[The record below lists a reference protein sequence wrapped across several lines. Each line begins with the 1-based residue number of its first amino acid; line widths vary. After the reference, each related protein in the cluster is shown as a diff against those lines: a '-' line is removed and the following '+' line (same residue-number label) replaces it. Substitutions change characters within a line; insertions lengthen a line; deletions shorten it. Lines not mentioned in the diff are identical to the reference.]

1 MSSAVGYR
9 VKTQELASQA
19 PQCSKIHARFVLR
32 GQILAQTTN
41 EFTAHPDGSAV
52 KGFIRW
58 PDAHR
63 SAIVVAVVVSTPV
76 VVLAAPIRV
85 ATTSRTARPVGHM
98 RDVAS
103 LARPAASAATLASD
117 MDALTVSKRAELD
130 AIPVAIASR
139 FCVAETLAVFA
150 EKAVPAS
157 AFVSGRVALQA
168 AAVPANPGGDAART
182 ATLARR

>member
-1 MSSAVGYR
+1 
-9 VKTQELASQA
+9 
-19 PQCSKIHARFVLR
+19 
-32 GQILAQTTN
+32 
-41 EFTAHPDGSAV
+41 
-52 KGFIRW
+52 
-58 PDAHR
+58 
-63 SAIVVAVVVSTPV
+63 
-76 VVLAAPIRV
+76 
-85 ATTSRTARPVGHM
+85 
-98 RDVAS
+98 
-103 LARPAASAATLASD
+103 